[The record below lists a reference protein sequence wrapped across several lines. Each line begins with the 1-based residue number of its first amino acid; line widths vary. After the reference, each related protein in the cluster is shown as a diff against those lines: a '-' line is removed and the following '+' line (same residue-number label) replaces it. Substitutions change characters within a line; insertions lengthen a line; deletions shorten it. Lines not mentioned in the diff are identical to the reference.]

1 MKNKRLGIIVGSI
14 LALGAMVWIFFFRPE
29 PVVVEKPQLVR
40 PIKSLIVGEA
50 RGAFERTYPGRVDAI
65 DTALLSFEVP
75 GNLQKKLV
83 KQGDQVKAGQLLAE
97 LNPTDF
103 QSRLTAAQAQQ
114 TRAKA
119 DLARV
124 RALFTSGNAAP
135 ADVEAS
141 EATFKVA
148 DADLQQAQ
156 KGLADTKLTARFAG
170 IIADSYPDQFENV
183 TAGQAI
189 FRLQGENSG
198 LKIEIEVPENHIA
211 NANMGKLEEKTKA
224 VATFEFLPGRKFP
237 LKLKDFASI
246 ADPSTQTFEI
256 SFSMGDIGD
265 ANILPGMSSTVRVAV
280 DPDLYEV
287 PTGLYAPLNAVPP
300 DGSGQFFVW
309 KLEAQDGGEF
319 TAKRTAVTV
328 GEMRDNEI
336 LITGGLAKG
345 DRIATAGVRVLFEGQ
360 VVKLL
365 EE

>member
-1 MKNKRLGIIVGSI
+1 MKNKRLGTIVGSI
-14 LALGAMVWIFFFRPE
+14 LALGGLVWIFFFRPE
-29 PVVVEKPQLVR
+29 PVVVEKQLLVR
-40 PIKSLIVGEA
+40 PIKSLVVGEA
-50 RGAFERTYPGRVDAI
+50 RGSFERTYPGRVDAI
-65 DTALLSFEVP
+65 DTALISFEVP

-124 RALFTSGNAAP
+124 RALFTSGNAAA
-135 ADVEAS
+135 ADVEVS
-141 EATFKVA
+141 QATFKVA

-156 KGLADTKLTARFAG
+156 KALADTKLTARFAG
-170 IIADSYPDQFENV
+170 IIADDYPDQFENV

-189 FRLQGENSG
+189 YRLQSENSG
-198 LKIEIEVPENHIA
+198 LQIKVQVPENHVA
-211 NANMGKLEEKTKA
+211 NANMGKLEEKTTA
-224 VATFEFLPGRKFP
+224 VATFEFLPNRDFP
-237 LKLKDFASI
+237 LELKDFASI
-246 ADPSTQTFEI
+246 ADPSTQTFEV
-256 SFSMGDIGD
+256 SFRMGDIGET
-265 ANILPGMSSTVRVAV
+265 NILPGMSSTVRVTI
-280 DPDLYEV
+280 DPELYEV
-287 PTGLYAPLNAVPP
+287 PAGLYAPLNAVPP

-309 KLEAQDGGEF
+309 KLEEIDGGEF
-319 TAKRTAVTV
+319 TAKRADVTV
-328 GEMRDNEI
+328 GEMQGDEI

-345 DRIATAGVRVLFEGQ
+345 ERIATAGVRVLREGQ